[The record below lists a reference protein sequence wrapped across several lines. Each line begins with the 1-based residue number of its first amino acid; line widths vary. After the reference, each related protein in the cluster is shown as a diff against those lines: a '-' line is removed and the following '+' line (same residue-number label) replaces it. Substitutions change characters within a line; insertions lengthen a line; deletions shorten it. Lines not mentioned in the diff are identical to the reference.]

1 MKKNVVFLLF
11 LLPLMATAGPVNL
24 QSAKRKAG
32 TFLKEKVGS
41 IIDKPMNLAYRQPLP
56 DNEEQTAFY
65 VFNSSDGKGYVI
77 VSGDDRTEQVLGYSP
92 TGHIDPEAMPDNMK
106 YYLGELAKE
115 LASMDSDVTV
125 ITRKSKRPLPPS
137 LRHIGI
143 KTVLSTTWLL
153 M

>member
-1 MKKNVVFLLF
+1 MKKIVVFLLL
-11 LLPLMATAGPVNL
+11 LLPLMATADPIDL

-32 TFLKEKVGS
+32 AFLKEKVSS

-56 DNEEQTAFY
+56 DNEEKTAFY
-65 VFNSSDGKGYVI
+65 IFNSSDGKGYVI
-77 VSGDDRTEQVLGYSP
+77 VSGDDRTEQVLGYSVW
-92 TGHIDPEAMPDNMK
+92 IAMS
-106 YYLGELAKE
+106 LLSAE
-115 LASMDSDVTV
+115 S
-125 ITRKSKRPLPPS
+125 RKGAPPLKRPLNLS